1 MDQKTR
7 KNIQEKLKKR
17 TMQLP
22 PIFQEFLKENQ
33 KTLSLSSRYE
43 YAKDFHLFS
52 DHLRDTYAEDV
63 TDQLIIHLEKRDY
76 LNFLQ
81 KVYRHT
87 RSFQTTA
94 EQETNQQFK
103 NGYYGL
109 SRKQYSLNHFLR
121 YLYQTDRLKK
131 EISLLGETLPETT
144 PAAPRYVDA
153 SLLENFDTLFIP
165 KKGFKTTREASFE
178 EKNRPRNLAILAVL
192 FYCGLKIH
200 EIVELKRKNIELNK
214 QMIYID
220 RKVNRLDKAVIPN
233 EALPYLTHYLELIEK
248 DTTAE
253 SFVFRSSHDQ
263 QISPRTI
270 RQILSKVTIANNLS
284 PELCRKTFGYY
295 VDLYLDDLDTVNYL
309 YGNRYLNPHS
319 FEKISKKMR
328 EFSYREFAKETRRN
342 NHSLMI

>member
-17 TMQLP
+17 MMQLP

-43 YAKDFHLFS
+43 YAKDFHLFTDYLKEAYS
-52 DHLRDTYAEDV
+52 EEV
-63 TDQLIIHLEKRDY
+63 TDHMIICLEKKDY

-103 NGYYGL
+103 NGYHGL

-121 YLYQTDRLKK
+121 YLYQKGKL
-131 EISLLGETLPETT
+131 ENELSLLGDILPETT
-144 PAAPRYVDA
+144 QPAPRYVDA
-153 SLLENFDTLFIP
+153 SLLKNFDTLFIP
-165 KKGFKTTREASFE
+165 KEGFHTAREASFE
-178 EKNRPRNLAILAVL
+178 EKNRPRNLAILAIL

-200 EIVELKRKNIELNK
+200 EIVELKRKNIEIDK
-214 QMIYID
+214 QVITID
-220 RKVNRLDKAVIPN
+220 RKINRLDKAILPD
-233 EALPYLTHYLELIEK
+233 EALPYLSNYLALTEK

-253 SFVFRSSHDQ
+253 SFVFRSSHDL

-270 RQILSKVTIANNLS
+270 RQILSKVTIAKNLS

-295 VDLYLDDLDTVNYL
+295 ASLYLNDLDAVNYL
-309 YGNRYLNPHS
+309 YGNRYLHEHS
-319 FEKISKKMR
+319 FEELYTKMR
-328 EFSYREFAKETRRN
+328 MFSYHALSQGKFGNTLALLE
-342 NHSLMI
+342 